1 MTFKDWVSKIIVGD
15 DCSVYDGIM
24 EGDYVKRRDVL
35 NLVEE
40 AFEAGNHSG
49 YCEGLNHGYKAC
61 ADSVNY
67 FWETEGIHYGSV
79 GGV

>member
-1 MTFKDWVSKIIVGD
+1 MVGSSAMTFKDWVSKIIVGD

-40 AFEAGNHSG
+40 AFEAGHSSG
-49 YCEGLNHGYKAC
+49 YCEGLNHGYE
-61 ADSVNY
+61 DSKKVYN
-67 FWETEGIHYGSV
+67 EG
-79 GGV
+79 